1 MESHWRRSRRKRCNP
16 RQGGRKSGFVLFIKM
31 IRYDMIFE
39 MKWQNKMMS
48 SAPKKLKRRVSV
60 GVGCG
65 TDLILPRLS
74 IINFGFDLPVGSCHL
89 FLFLGLCH
97 LAFPLSHAC
106 LCYYFIFTLF
116 FIYTWMTNF
125 IAFFYICYSFFFL
138 SIYDYMLCAWLQS
151 NIQDFY

>member
-1 MESHWRRSRRKRCNP
+1 
-16 RQGGRKSGFVLFIKM
+16 
-31 IRYDMIFE
+31 

-48 SAPKKLKRRVSV
+48 CAPKKLKRRVSV

-106 LCYYFIFTLF
+106 LCYLFHLFTFPINISFLPFF
-116 FIYTWMTNF
+116 FIYTWMINF

-138 SIYDYMLCAWLQS
+138 GIYDYMLCAWLQS